1 MIIKKIKN
9 MKKGWFIGNF
19 KPTVLKTKKFEVA
32 LHEHRAG
39 RLKKSHDH
47 FHKIATEY
55 NVLVSGKMMIGNK
68 IINKGD
74 IFIIKPY
81 EVSKDV
87 VFLKKTSLICVKVP
101 SIPTDKYKYKAK

>member
-19 KPTVLKTKKFEVA
+19 KPSLLKTRKFEVA
-32 LHEHRAG
+32 LHEHKVG
-39 RLKKSHDH
+39 KLSKSHDH
-47 FHKIATEY
+47 FHKISTEY
-55 NVLVSGKMMIGNK
+55 NLVVVGKMRIGKK

-81 EVSKDV
+81 GVSKDV
-87 VFLKKTSLICVKVP
+87 VFLKKTSLICVKEP
-101 SIPTDKYKYKAK
+101 SAPKDKYSLR

>member
-19 KPTVLKTKKFEVA
+19 KPSVLKTKKFEIA
-32 LHEHRAG
+32 LHEHKAG
-39 RLKKSHDH
+39 KLSKSHDH
-47 FHKIATEY
+47 YHKIATEY
-55 NVLVSGKMMIGNK
+55 NLIVTGKMKIGKK

-87 VFLKKTSLICVKVP
+87 VFLKKTSLICVKLP
-101 SIPTDKYKYKAK
+101 SVPTDKYSLK